1 MLKQDAKKRF
11 GIKTKKKQKNIV
23 AFIIVK
29 AKKTSKKI
37 KGHRILK
44 SPKSSLLKKINGK
57 DINKKYEK
65 DKLKIKTKALIKDE
79 IIDTRT
85 R

>member
-29 AKKTSKKI
+29 AKKLVK
-37 KGHRILK
+37 
-44 SPKSSLLKKINGK
+44 
-57 DINKKYEK
+57 
-65 DKLKIKTKALIKDE
+65 KLKVIE
-79 IIDTRT
+79 F
-85 R
+85 

>member
-1 MLKQDAKKRF
+1 MQKKGLALKQRKNKK
-11 GIKTKKKQKNIV
+11 TIV

-44 SPKSSLLKKINGK
+44 SPKSSILKKINGK